1 MRRGG
6 SRATVREL
14 EDQLRR
20 LSINDATCLESLLR
34 SSGSCEG
41 VPNLDP
47 RSVALVRIAAL
58 VAMDGPAPAFE
69 HATSSAMA
77 AGASAEDVVGVLTA
91 SAPIVRIDWFDNPG
105 TRPMRRSSHA
115 VPTTSTRT
123 SARPVSTCRTLAAP
137 TGLAPSCA
145 IAGAVLSAIAAEAT
159 SVLRSSLTC

>member
-14 EDQLRR
+14 EDQLRC

-91 SAPIVRIDWFDNPG
+91 SAPIVG
-105 TRPMRRSSHA
+105 AAHVVA
-115 VPTTSTRT
+115 
-123 SARPVSTCRTLAAP
+123 AAP
-137 TGLAPSCA
+137 R
-145 IAGAVLSAIAAEAT
+145 IARALGYDIDARLEGFDDPT
-159 SVLRSSLTC
+159 P